1 MIKTIITF
9 LFVFCVIVII
19 HELGHFIF
27 AKRAGIL
34 VREFAIGMGPKIFS
48 HQGKDGTTYTVR
60 MIPMGGYVRM
70 AGMGEEVVSLSPG
83 QPLSVGLNDQ
93 NIVTTINTSQKVQL
107 PNSVPLAVTSYDL
120 EEKLEITGY
129 LNGDDRQE
137 VTYQVDH
144 DASIIEEDGTKVRI
158 APKDVQ
164 FQSAKLSQRMMTNF
178 AGPLFNFILTL
189 VIYALILFIQGG
201 TMQPDPSAVIGS
213 VVKDG
218 AADQAGIK
226 PEDRITAIAGK
237 PVNTFEAVGKELTK
251 HKDQEVTIDIERDG
265 KEQSVQMTPKE
276 VTQEDGTKKVMIGIM
291 SGAKFTKLS
300 FFEKIKAALIQ
311 TLVGATAIFV
321 ALKDLIMGFS
331 LNKLGGPVM
340 IFQVS
345 SQVAEQGF
353 ITVLNFMAMLS
364 INLGIMNLLP
374 IPALD
379 GGKLMMNFYEGIR
392 RKPLSPE
399 NEGKITIIGFAFVM
413 ILMILV
419 TWNDIMRFFFR

>member
-27 AKRAGIL
+27 AKRSGIL

-48 HQGKDGTTYTVR
+48 NQGKDGTTYTVR

-70 AGMGEEVVSLSPG
+70 AGMGEEVVKLSPG
-83 QPLSVGLNDQ
+83 QPLSVALDENQ
-93 NIVTTINTSQKVQL
+93 KVTKINTSQKVQL
-107 PNSVPLAVTSYDL
+107 PNSIPMAVTAYDL
-120 EEKLEITGY
+120 EDKLVIKGF

-137 VTYQVDH
+137 VSYQVDH
-144 DASIIEEDGTKVRI
+144 DASIIEEDGTMVRI
-158 APKDVQ
+158 APLDVQ
-164 FQSAKLSQRMMTNF
+164 FQSAKLGNRILTNF
-178 AGPLFNFILTL
+178 AGPLFNFILTM
-189 VIYALILFIQGG
+189 VIFTIVLFIQGG
-201 TMQPDPSAVIGS
+201 TTEPDPRAVIGS
-213 VVKDG
+213 VVQG
-218 AADQAGIK
+218 QAADQAGIK
-226 PEDRITAIAGK
+226 PGDEITAIAGK
-237 PVNTFEAVGKELTK
+237 PVTTFEGVGKVLSQ
-251 HKDQEVTIDIERDG
+251 HKD
-265 KEQSVQMTPKE
+265 
-276 VTQEDGTKKVMIGIM
+276 QEDGTKKVMIGIM

-300 FFEKIKAALIQ
+300 FFEKIKAAWVK
-311 TLVGATAIFV
+311 TLVSATAIFV

-379 GGKLMMNFYEGIR
+379 GGKLLMNFYEGIR